1 MMQIQLPRMDTDTK
15 SAILGVAAS
24 GAVKAKRVQRDIDEK
39 GHPFS
44 HCEVKPLNLWQ
55 RIFEHHHVTHIVDFA
70 AGSAALAIAAAGSL
84 EYEGVAANDVHC
96 EWLDST
102 LDRCVM
108 YLAGKDKQFAN
119 NLDGGDGF
127 MEKVGQYFG
136 GTMMEARRLLEPV
149 VDGNDDDEAS
159 DDSSDDS

>member
-1 MMQIQLPRMDTDTK
+1 MDTDTK

-24 GAVKAKRVQRDIDEK
+24 GAVKAKRVQRDIDEQ

-55 RIFEHHHVTHIVDFA
+55 RIFEHHHVTHVVDFA
-70 AGSAALAIAAAGSL
+70 AGSAAPAIAAAGAI
-84 EYEGVAANDVHC
+84 EYEGVAANDEHC

-108 YLAGKDKQFAN
+108 YMAGKDKQFAN
-119 NLDGGDGF
+119 NLGGDDDF
-127 MEKVGQYFG
+127 MEKMGQYLG
-136 GTMMEARRLLEPV
+136 GAMMEARRLLEPD
-149 VDGNDDDEAS
+149 VDGNVGDDS
-159 DDSSDDS
+159 PSSSDDDG